1 MWFPKRQSHIL
12 NGALMQLNG
21 ELGGAYL
28 VLVFSEDGYRLLP
41 TELCPEYARTASV
54 AEPVPY
60 RAMAQYLQGLINGLE
75 IGKGKG
81 KRPVTDKRKKA

>member
-28 VLVFSEDGYRLLP
+28 VLTFSEDGYRLLP

-54 AEPVPY
+54 VEPVPY
-60 RAMAQYLQGLINGLE
+60 RAMAQYIQGLINGLE
-75 IGKGKG
+75 IGKEKG
-81 KRPVTDKRKKA
+81 RRPVNKRKKA

>member
-1 MWFPKRQSHIL
+1 MWFPKRQSHLL

-28 VLVFSEDGYRLLP
+28 VLTFSEEGYRLLP

-54 AEPVPY
+54 VEPVPY
-60 RAMAQYLQGLINGLE
+60 RAMALYIQGLINGLE
-75 IGKGKG
+75 IGKEKDG
-81 KRPVTDKRKKA
+81 RPINKRKKA